1 MIARMVSCRYLRR
14 NEQQCTAEAV
24 DPDAEVL
31 LCSKHL
37 ARAMR
42 LFREAADHLGGQ

>member
-1 MIARMVSCRYLRR
+1 MVTCRYLRR
-14 NEQQCTAEAV
+14 NEQQCTAEAA

-31 LCSKHL
+31 LCTKHL

-42 LFREAADHLGGQ
+42 VYQDAVARIGGK